1 MSAYLLINI
10 LIVIIPLLMSF
21 ERKIKFY
28 KNYNNLTF
36 SMFSVGVPFLI
47 WDIIAENK
55 GDWMFNNKFIC
66 GLKIF
71 NLPIEEILF
80 FITVP
85 YSIMFL
91 YETFIYYLTPK
102 KISFNRN
109 YLFLFAIIFLITAI
123 IYYQQNYTF
132 TVFLFLSI
140 LLLLVNISKLNFI
153 KNQYLIYFIFFTFVP
168 FFAVNYFLTSLPVV
182 IYNSKAILGIRI
194 TTIPLEDFFYSLCLI
209 IGYLF
214 TYEFAKEKWQVKS
227 VR

>member
-1 MSAYLLINI
+1 
-10 LIVIIPLLMSF
+10 MSF

-182 IYNSKAILGIRI
+182 LYNSKAILGIRI

>member
-1 MSAYLLINI
+1 
-10 LIVIIPLLMSF
+10 MSF

-153 KNQYLIYFIFFTFVP
+153 KNQYLIYFILFTFVP

>member
-1 MSAYLLINI
+1 
-10 LIVIIPLLMSF
+10 MSF

>member
-1 MSAYLLINI
+1 
-10 LIVIIPLLMSF
+10 MSF

-182 IYNSKAILGIRI
+182 LYNSKAILGIRI

-227 VR
+227 VW